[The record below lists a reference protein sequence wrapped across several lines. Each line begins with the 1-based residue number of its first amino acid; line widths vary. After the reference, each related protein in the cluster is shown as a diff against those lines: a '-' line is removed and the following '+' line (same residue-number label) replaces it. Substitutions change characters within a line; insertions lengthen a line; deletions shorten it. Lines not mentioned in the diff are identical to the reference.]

1 MPAVPSLVLAHPL
14 DADDAQRV
22 GLLARAYGIGEVVLV
37 EDFVAATLIRTGY
50 GRAVLDGDDL
60 EALVVGEGPPS
71 AGVGEDGQWYFDV
84 LDEVLYGPKGSGSWP
99 TEVVRPGRAIVR
111 VVVVGANLQVT
122 YSTGET
128 VDLGSVRGPTGEMS
142 VGQVT
147 TLPPGSAAT
156 VVNSGTPTE
165 GVLDFG
171 IPQGPKGD
179 GGEVTVG
186 QVAAVPPGSPPTVTN
201 SGTSTAAVLDF
212 GLPQGVKGDSGEMSV
227 GQVAA
232 VPPGS
237 PPTVTNSGTST
248 AAVLDFGLPQGVKGD
263 SGEMSVGQVTT
274 LAPDEPATVTN
285 SGTSTAAVLDF
296 ALPQGVK
303 GDTGEVAVGTV
314 TVLAAGEP
322 ATVTNSGTSTAAVLD
337 FALPTGPKGDTGAG
351 LNVLGSFGSAGE
363 LPATGQSGEA
373 YIIAGELWVWDGDGY
388 RNVGHIQGPRG
399 FTGEVAVGAVTTLA
413 AGAAATVGNSGSA
426 TQAVLD
432 FGIPQGAKGDT
443 GDPGEKG
450 DTGDTG
456 EVEVGA
462 VTTLPAGSPA
472 AVTNSG
478 TSTAAVL
485 DFALPQ
491 GVKGDTGERGVRGT
505 RMFLG
510 AGPPP
515 DPFPTVT
522 LPGDTYLDKRNG
534 DLYEMQ

>member
-1 MPAVPSLVLAHPL
+1 VPAVPSLVLAHPL

-179 GGEVTVG
+179 GGEVT
-186 QVAAVPPGSPPTVTN
+186 
-201 SGTSTAAVLDF
+201 
-212 GLPQGVKGDSGEMSV
+212 V